1 VKPKFSQG
9 KPKSSSKIISPKTNP
24 IKENTMD
31 NNLTDDTERQAVAL
45 VRYQAQYNNET
56 YQAVQTA
63 VIGDLCGEAFA
74 VDAATRETLLDKE
87 VPNLLMNL
95 LTDTAL
101 SMCGYPYT
109 QDKRQFLVNEALQHN
124 LSAKTIRVMS
134 QHLENF
140 EAEGGHF
147 SADFENAALTLLKIA
162 AVRTELAGGIS
173 VSSAIHGTKGRAAHH
188 LLKAAAAFLHT
199 AELLLKGEN
208 NQAYLNEKLMQGASG
223 LADALIEI
231 QSVEI

>member
-1 VKPKFSQG
+1 VKAKFKQDKS
-9 KPKSSSKIISPKTNP
+9 KPSSKIISPKTNP

-56 YQAVQTA
+56 YQAVQTD
-63 VIGDLCGEAFA
+63 VIGDLYGEAFA
-74 VDAATRETLLDKE
+74 VDAATRETLLNKE
-87 VPNLLMNL
+87 VPSLLMNL

-101 SMCGYPYT
+101 SICGYPYP
-109 QDKRQFLVNEALQHN
+109 QDKRQLLVNTALQHN
-124 LSAKTIRVMS
+124 LSAKTIRLMS

-147 SADFENAALTLLKIA
+147 SANFENTALTLLKVGAI
-162 AVRTELAGGIS
+162 RTDLAGGIS
-173 VSSAIHGTKGRAAHH
+173 VSSAIHGTKGRAAHY

-208 NQAYLNEKLMQGASG
+208 NQTYLNEKMMQGASG
-223 LADALIEI
+223 LADALIEM
-231 QSVEI
+231 QKD

>member
-1 VKPKFSQG
+1 M
-9 KPKSSSKIISPKTNP
+9 N
-24 IKENTMD
+24 

-56 YQAVQTA
+56 YQAVQIA
-63 VIGDLCGEAFA
+63 VIGDLYGEAFA
-74 VDAATRETLLDKE
+74 VDATTRETLLDKE

-109 QDKRQFLVNEALQHN
+109 QNKRQTLVNAALQHN
-124 LSAKTIRVMS
+124 LSAKTIRLMS

-140 EAEGGHF
+140 EADGEHF
-147 SADFENAALTLLKIA
+147 SADFENTALSLLEIA
-162 AVRTELAGGIS
+162 TVRAELLEVVA
-173 VSSAIHGTKGRAAHH
+173 VSSAIHGTKGRAAHY

-223 LADALIEI
+223 LADALIEM
-231 QSVEI
+231 QKD